1 MTDLQILP
9 FSVNGSFDH
18 EADSIEVALVLVLPR
33 PEEGIA
39 CSILCEGALFFAETL
54 LRAAVSMFSRTSS
67 LATIAER
74 R

>member
-39 CSILCEGALFFAETL
+39 CSILCEGALFGKAYFAE
-54 LRAAVSMFSRTSS
+54 SS
-67 LATIAER
+67 NIDVQSI
-74 R
+74 